1 MQISG
6 TMGSLFPLILPPLK
20 RSGRSS
26 GESLDPRLPYMDK
39 TGRNGTPSQPPLPP
53 PRAPGKPPRGAA
65 HGGSPSWRED
75 PSIPPSPGSAGLLS
89 QWDSEEEDDGGGEY
103 ELPPCESLAAKMA
116 PFLVEKS
123 ELYLDRSVPS
133 GPPKPVP
140 RPSQDPAEEDSDEA
154 IYLEPSLV
162 SPLNQ
167 DLGPQAPPPRAVIP
181 RATVAPGSAYKALS
195 VPQESWSGSGDIT
208 CNAGRSTFTGNPP
221 AEEPL
226 PPAARGQWD
235 PLLCVCV
242 QKAGLLTQPWYCA
255 HCDRQTVE
263 NALLSLQKD
272 GSYTVRPSSDPQGL
286 KPFTLAVF
294 FHGHVYNIPIRWLGA
309 PRQYALGRESR
320 SSDKLFPSVAAMV
333 QHFSQH
339 PLLLVNR
346 RSCDRQ
352 QTCLL
357 FPAKP

>member
-26 GESLDPRLPYMDK
+26 GESLDPRLPYMVRSSSLGRLQGRGPGCWEGWRGARPFPEALCSWQDK

-154 IYLEPSLV
+154 IYLEPSLDLPTRLSL
-162 SPLNQ
+162 SPRN
-167 DLGPQAPPPRAVIP
+167 LGV
-181 RATVAPGSAYKALS
+181 
-195 VPQESWSGSGDIT
+195 
-208 CNAGRSTFTGNPP
+208 
-221 AEEPL
+221 
-226 PPAARGQWD
+226 GQGTS
-235 PLLCVCV
+235 LAM
-242 QKAGLLTQPWYCA
+242 KAGLLTQPWYCA

>member
-26 GESLDPRLPYMDK
+26 GESLDPRLPYMVRSSSLGRLQGRGPGCWEGWRGARPFPEALCSWQDK

-221 AEEPL
+221 AEE
-226 PPAARGQWD
+226 
-235 PLLCVCV
+235 
-242 QKAGLLTQPWYCA
+242 KAGLLTQPWYCA

-263 NALLSLQKD
+263 NALLSLQ
-272 GSYTVRPSSDPQGL
+272 
-286 KPFTLAVF
+286 
-294 FHGHVYNIPIRWLGA
+294 
-309 PRQYALGRESR
+309 
-320 SSDKLFPSVAAMV
+320 KLFPSVAAMV